1 MSDTPDDSD
10 EPMPVPE
17 DLSTT
22 SGGQQ
27 SSKSERGL
35 GKWAAHLSL
44 TGRHRLEPAPL
55 SLCILPNTMMSVC
68 ESCHLWFPLGPHVKG
83 PCSAGRGPVV

>member
-44 TGRHRLEPAPL
+44 TAVTGSRPAPL
-55 SLCILPNTMMSVC
+55 SLCILPNTTMSVC
-68 ESCHLWFPLGPHVKG
+68 ESRHLWFPLGPHVKG
-83 PCSAGRGPVV
+83 PCSARRGPVV